1 MNRYPFEEAA
11 KSKHQASEKH
21 QTSNPNEA
29 LLIADRRSI
38 VAQISSNLLYRRASS
53 LRDVDFTAY
62 SRNSLALPIAN
73 RRYSTA
79 RASRNQSCFLFPVRF
94 GVLVAACPRC
104 AVCIWP
110 GPASKPQSRLGTRPS
125 FGRTGFM
132 QTKPLPEDLVP
143 KSFMDQFGF
152 VIKCALGGWDRLR
165 FHASLRPLFSPQW
178 MRTYLCA
185 AKVRLT
191 DFAGHAQGLTHRL
204 LQEAQNL
211 ATRSGRPYQ
220 FLRSSKTS
228 KEKLIEDIAQR
239 DRIRSGLIA
248 VLGAVEP
255 CLAMTVQGARDRR
268 WLQPVREQRKCLHLY
283 HYYEHPVV
291 GRCHVRLQTWYPF
304 SVDVCLNGRLWL
316 AKQMDA
322 AGLAYR
328 RADNCFIELADPAGA
343 QALADAQHQTN
354 WLELLNGLLAPAHP
368 LREQILKPFPNLF
381 YYWTVTQSEYATDL
395 LFTNERELA
404 RAYRAF
410 VLHGLCTFQSPDVMR
425 FLGHHV
431 PVKTGR
437 VDARFRGDVRSDVLT
452 RHEGV
457 CIKHVAGFNGQKAY
471 DKFCNLLRVENTVN
485 RPEAFT
491 VFRAQSAPK
500 APAPLPPT
508 PRWSSASPPQS
519 LPADLRVRAN
529 TCVPPQKPQRSWQ
542 PLRRTV
548 TDLPRRAQVSRAAN
562 KRYLEALAST
572 QVDTPLGELAGPL
585 CRPLTHDGRRYRALH
600 PLGTDALLL
609 RALSRGEW
617 TIAGFRNRDLQLLLH
632 TGQPRDKKAARRRSA
647 AVGRKLRLLR
657 AHGLIRKLPHT
668 HRYLITESGRTILT
682 ALVAAQQAN
691 TQKLTLALAA

>member
-1 MNRYPFEEAA
+1 MER
-11 KSKHQASEKH
+11 
-21 QTSNPNEA
+21 
-29 LLIADRRSI
+29 
-38 VAQISSNLLYRRASS
+38 
-53 LRDVDFTAY
+53 
-62 SRNSLALPIAN
+62 
-73 RRYSTA
+73 
-79 RASRNQSCFLFPVRF
+79 
-94 GVLVAACPRC
+94 
-104 AVCIWP
+104 
-110 GPASKPQSRLGTRPS
+110 
-125 FGRTGFM
+125 
-132 QTKPLPEDLVP
+132 KPLPEDLVP
-143 KSFMDQFGF
+143 KSFMDQFGSL
-152 VIKCALGGWDRLR
+152 IKCALGGWDRLR

-185 AKVRLT
+185 AKVRLV
-191 DFAGHAQGLTHRL
+191 DFAEHAQSLTHRL
-204 LQEAQNL
+204 LQEAQNR
-211 ATRSGRPYQ
+211 AVTAQRPYH
-220 FLRSSKTS
+220 FLRSAQIS
-228 KEKLIEDIAQR
+228 KEKFIEDIAQR
-239 DRIRSGLIA
+239 DQIKSGLIA

-255 CLAMTVQGARDRR
+255 CLAMTVRGARDRR

-328 RADNCFIELADPAGA
+328 RADNCFIELADPLGA
-343 QALADAQHQTN
+343 QGLADAQHQTN

-395 LFTNERELA
+395 LFSNERDLA
-404 RAYRAF
+404 NAYRSF
-410 VLHGLCTFQSPDVMR
+410 VIHGLCTFQSPDVMR

-471 DKFCNLLRVENTVN
+471 DKFWNLLRVENTIN

-491 VFRAQSAPK
+491 VFRAQPTPK
-500 APAPLPPT
+500 APACRPPT
-508 PRWSSASPPQS
+508 PRCRTAAAPKS
-519 LPADLRVRAN
+519 LAPGLRVRVN
-529 TCVPPQKPQRSWQ
+529 TCVPEQKPQRSWQ
-542 PLRRTV
+542 ALRRTV
-548 TDLPRRAQVSRAAN
+548 SDLPRRAEVSRAAN
-562 KRYLEALAST
+562 KRYLDALAST
-572 QVDTPLGELAGPL
+572 QVGTPLGEMVGPL
-585 CRPLTHDGRRYRALH
+585 CRPLTHDGRRYRALQ
-600 PLGTDALLL
+600 PLGIDAFLL

-617 TIAGFRNRDLQLLLH
+617 TIAGFRNRDIQHLLYMS
-632 TGQPRDKKAARRRSA
+632 QPRDTKAARRRSA

-668 HRYLITESGRTILT
+668 HRYLITESGRAILT
-682 ALVAAQQAN
+682 ALLAAQQAN

>member
-1 MNRYPFEEAA
+1 
-11 KSKHQASEKH
+11 
-21 QTSNPNEA
+21 
-29 LLIADRRSI
+29 
-38 VAQISSNLLYRRASS
+38 
-53 LRDVDFTAY
+53 
-62 SRNSLALPIAN
+62 
-73 RRYSTA
+73 
-79 RASRNQSCFLFPVRF
+79 
-94 GVLVAACPRC
+94 
-104 AVCIWP
+104 
-110 GPASKPQSRLGTRPS
+110 
-125 FGRTGFM
+125 
-132 QTKPLPEDLVP
+132 
-143 KSFMDQFGF
+143 MDQFGSR
-152 VIKCALGGWDRLR
+152 IKCALGGWDRLR

-191 DFAGHAQGLTHRL
+191 DFASHAQGLTHRL

-228 KEKLIEDIAQR
+228 KEKLVEDIAQR

-255 CLAMTVQGARDRR
+255 CLAMTVRGARDRR

-328 RADNCFIELADPAGA
+328 RADNCFIELADPARA
-343 QALADAQHQTN
+343 QGLADAQHQTN
-354 WLELLNGLLAPAHP
+354 WRELLNGLLAPAHP

-395 LFTNERELA
+395 LFTNERDLA

-410 VLHGLCTFQSPDVMR
+410 VLHGLCSFQSPDVMR

-471 DKFCNLLRVENTVN
+471 DKFCNLLRVENTIN

-491 VFRAQSAPK
+491 VFRAQPAPK

-508 PRWSSASPPQS
+508 PRCNTGTPPRS
-519 LPADLRVRAN
+519 LPPDLRVRAN
-529 TCVPPQKPQRSWQ
+529 TCVPEYKPQRAWQ

-548 TDLPRRAQVSRAAN
+548 SDLPRRAEVSRAAN

-572 QVDTPLGELAGPL
+572 QVDTSLGELAGPL
-585 CRPLTHDGRRYRALH
+585 CRPLTHDGRRHRALH
-600 PLGTDALLL
+600 PLGTDARLL

-617 TIAGFRNRDLQLLLH
+617 TIAGFRNRDLQHLLY
-632 TGQPRDKKAARRRSA
+632 TGQPRDKKALRRRSA

-668 HRYLITESGRTILT
+668 HRYLITKSGRTVLT
-682 ALVAAQQAN
+682 ALVAAQQAS